1 MTSWRLVA
9 AWLVALV
16 VATLLTWQIV
26 SFADSRVGARPVEI
40 GSIASTSSSTSTVE
54 ASTSTA
60 LSSSTTDVSVPSSSI
75 PQTSDAEWSLRTVN
89 TSGGRVV
96 IRYRPEQVELQA
108 ATPAPGFEVELDD
121 TGPQRVRVEF
131 ESEDRDIRVEAR
143 WANGSLD
150 VEVSESG

>member
-1 MTSWRLVA
+1 LVA

-26 SFADSRVGARPVEI
+26 SFADSRVGAEPLEI

-54 ASTSTA
+54 TSTSTT
-60 LSSSTTDVSVPSSSI
+60 LSSSTTDVSVPSSST